1 MKIQGDSLPSET
13 MQTRLTLES
22 RILITTFTRKSL
34 LYLRLASKDLGFISE
49 GAGLYRSQ
57 LRTENPLGG
66 DYTCLP
72 LGRKNNSLKSSLYKA
87 GHLKDRTLA
96 PSSHTYLFPWDCFL
110 SRHRKT
116 QSIERGK
123 LNVKDNSADGLY
135 GKTVK
140 M

>member
-1 MKIQGDSLPSET
+1 MKIQGDSLPGEN
-13 MQTRLTLES
+13 MQACLTLES

-34 LYLRLASKDLGFISE
+34 YPSLAFKDWGFRSKELVCLYLP
-49 GAGLYRSQ
+49 Q

-96 PSSHTYLFPWDCFL
+96 TPVSRLSFPMGLFPL
-110 SRHRKT
+110 
-116 QSIERGK
+116 
-123 LNVKDNSADGLY
+123 
-135 GKTVK
+135 
-140 M
+140 